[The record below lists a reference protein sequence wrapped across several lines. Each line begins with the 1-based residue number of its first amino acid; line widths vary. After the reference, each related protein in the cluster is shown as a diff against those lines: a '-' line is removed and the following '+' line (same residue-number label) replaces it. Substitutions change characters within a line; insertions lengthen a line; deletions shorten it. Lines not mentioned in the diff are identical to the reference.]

1 MSTVAICVGVF
12 NRGVLVGTIV
22 RGLLEGTIVGGTSIN
37 VC

>member
-1 MSTVAICVGVF
+1 VSTVAICVGVF